1 MDKITKAVIPI
12 AGFGTRFLP
21 YTKSVPKEMLPIID
35 TPVIHFIVQEAIDS
49 GIEEILF
56 IINDQKQSVVDYFQT
71 NQQLEKTLI
80 EKNEQKKLKQIPHL
94 EKKVKISYLKQKEAV
109 GSGAAVRLAK
119 DFVDNQFFAVL
130 YGDDLFFGKPVLKQ
144 LINKHYQTKT
154 SILAVKEIEPSLKHL
169 YGIIEE
175 KDGQIQ
181 NFFEKPTSN
190 TTDSNLA
197 SLGRYILSP
206 NIFAKIT
213 EKYQKGKEIYL
224 TDAFI
229 RLMQE
234 EKFYICQIKNKHY
247 DTGSKQGYFEVI
259 LETAT
264 THKDIKGE

>member
-1 MDKITKAVIPI
+1 MKKITKAVVPI

-49 GIEEILF
+49 DIEEILF
-56 IINDQKQSVVDYFQT
+56 IINDQKQSVVNYFQT

-80 EKNEQKKLKQIPHL
+80 EKNEHQKLKKIPEL
-94 EKKVKISYLKQKEAV
+94 EKKIKISYLKQTEAA

-119 DFVDNQFFAVL
+119 DFVGNEFFAVL

-144 LINKHYQTKT
+144 LIDKHYQTKT
-154 SILAVKEIEPSLKHL
+154 SILAVKEVDPTLKHL

-175 KDGQIQ
+175 KNGQIQ
-181 NFFEKPTSN
+181 NFFEKPSENITK
-190 TTDSNLA
+190 SNLA

-206 NIFAKIT
+206 NIFANIT

-234 EKFYICQIKNKHY
+234 ENFFICKIDNKHY
-247 DTGSKQGYFEVI
+247 DTGSKQGYFEAI
-259 LETAT
+259 LETAAS
-264 THKDIKGE
+264 HKDIKGE